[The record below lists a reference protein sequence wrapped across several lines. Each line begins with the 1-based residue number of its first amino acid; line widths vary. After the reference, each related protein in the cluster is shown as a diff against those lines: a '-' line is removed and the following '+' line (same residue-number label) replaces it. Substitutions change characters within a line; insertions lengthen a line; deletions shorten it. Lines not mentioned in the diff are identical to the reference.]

1 MAANGSDILV
11 IGAGVIGACTAY
23 ELSTR
28 GHSVTLIDQGDVCA
42 GSSYGNAGL
51 IVPSHCVPLSE
62 PGIVKQGLKWMLDP
76 ESPFYIKPR
85 LDRDLISWL
94 WKFNRSCTDAHV
106 AKATPVLRE
115 MHLNS
120 LERYE
125 TFAEHLDFSYEH
137 KGSFY
142 ACNTEAGLEHKIED
156 ARIAGRTGI
165 RTETLGPEEIA
176 KLVPETPVSAVG
188 GVFYPEDAHLQPA
201 QFVRAIANEGRSKG
215 TTIESNCQVLG
226 FESSGRKVNAA
237 RTTRGDFQADTV
249 ILAAGS
255 WSPAVVMDLGLKLPI
270 QPAKGYSI
278 TFKRPPNCPSLPMMM
293 TETKVGVTPMADTF
307 RFAGTLELA
316 GLNLTINQRR
326 VQSILNAMPSYFPE
340 MSADKME
347 LIEIWRGLRPCTP
360 DGLPLLGRTDAY
372 DNLIIGA
379 GHATIG
385 ISLGPE
391 SGRILSQIVEGRE
404 ISYDT
409 AALSP
414 DRFA

>member
-1 MAANGSDILV
+1 MKDSSDILIV
-11 IGAGVIGACTAY
+11 GAGVIGVCTAY
-23 ELSTR
+23 ELSKLGQT
-28 GHSVTLIDQGDVCA
+28 VTLVDQGDVCA

-62 PGIVKQGLKWMLDP
+62 PGIVKQGLNWMLDP

-85 LDRDLISWL
+85 LDRDLMSWL
-94 WKFNRSCTDAHV
+94 WKFNRSCTARHV
-106 AKATPVLRE
+106 ERATPVLRE

-120 LERYE
+120 LERYAA
-125 TFAEHLDFSYEH
+125 FARHLDFSYEH
-137 KGSFY
+137 RGSFY
-142 ACNTEAGLEHKIED
+142 ACNTESGLEHKIED

-165 RTETLGPEEIA
+165 RTEILGPEEIA
-176 KLVPETPVSAVG
+176 KLIPETRVSAVG
-188 GVFYPEDAHLQPA
+188 GVYYPEDGHLQPA
-201 QFVRAIANEGRSKG
+201 QFVRALAGEAVANGAR
-215 TTIESNCQVLG
+215 IETHCQVLG
-226 FESSGRKVNAA
+226 LSSEGSRVTSVQ
-237 RTTRGDFQADTV
+237 TTRGVLEADTV

-255 WSPAVVMDLGLKLPI
+255 WSPMVARDLGVKLPI

-278 TFKRPPNCPSLPMMM
+278 TFKRPPNCPSLPIMM
-293 TETKVGVTPMADTF
+293 TEAKVGVTPMADTF

-316 GLNLTINQRR
+316 GLDLSINQRR
-326 VQSILNAMPSYFPE
+326 VDSILNAMPSYFPE
-340 MSADKME
+340 LSADKMD

-360 DGLPLLGRTDAY
+360 DGLPLLGRTEAY

-391 SGRILSQIVEGRE
+391 SGKILSQIVMGEETG
-404 ISYDT
+404 YDP

-414 DRFA
+414 DRFS